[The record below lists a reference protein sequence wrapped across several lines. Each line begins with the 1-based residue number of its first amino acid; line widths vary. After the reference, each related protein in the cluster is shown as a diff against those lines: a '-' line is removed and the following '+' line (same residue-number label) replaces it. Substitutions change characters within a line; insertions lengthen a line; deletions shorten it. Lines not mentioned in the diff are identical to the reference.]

1 MVKLKDV
8 WSKKVSKRR
17 AFSEGVG
24 WLVQGRECSMS
35 LVGWLVDPMF
45 LGFVRFSQ
53 GSLEDVEEKY

>member
-24 WLVQGRECSMS
+24 WLVGE
-35 LVGWLVDPMF
+35 G
-45 LGFVRFSQ
+45 
-53 GSLEDVEEKY
+53 